1 MRQDFMS
8 APAERLRMSEA
19 WRQWEGEVVDQ
30 RFQLLR
36 FLGSSDHSAVF
47 LTEIGQPPQNA
58 ALKFV
63 EAASADA
70 QSQLARWERA
80 SKLSHP
86 HLIRILHFGSCR
98 LGRASMFY
106 VVSEFAEENLSQ
118 ILPVRALNSSEAE
131 YMLRSVLEALAYL
144 HGHGLVHGRLRPSNV
159 MAVEEKLKISSDGVS
174 RANEKPTNA
183 VRTIYDP
190 PEATTAGFSPA
201 GDVWSL
207 GVTLVEALTQRPSLG
222 EGIRQG
228 DPLLPETVP
237 APFLEIARQCLR
249 LDPQRRWTVS
259 DIAARLLP
267 TAPPPKKNFPWRY
280 GVAAA
285 VLALIIGGVIV
296 GQKFLSTGSE
306 SRSQQSRVDT
316 PASEAPQGGAPS
328 GSSSHDQHTA
338 PATSAPTTSAPT
350 PTTPAPTPPAPTPP
364 VTKAPAATVPVPSGA
379 TDQGKVNASPAPS
392 TAPKSDTS
400 SPSAPSPARVPL
412 PSAPAASVPGKV
424 LERVVP
430 PVPQRSRSTISG
442 HVRVTVKVDV
452 DASGKVTRA
461 HLEAPGPSHYF
472 AKVAEDSATHWK
484 FRPPQQ
490 NGQAVPSQWFLR
502 YAFGRSG
509 TEVYPTQ
516 IAPRQ

>member
-1 MRQDFMS
+1 MS

-19 WRQWEGEVVDQ
+19 WKQWEGEVVDQ
-30 RFQLLR
+30 RFQLQR

-47 LTEIGQPPQNA
+47 LTEIGQPPQKA

-63 EAASADA
+63 EATSADA
-70 QSQLARWERA
+70 QSQLAHWDRA
-80 SKLSHP
+80 ARLSHP

-98 LGRASMFY
+98 LGRASMLY
-106 VVSEFAEENLSQ
+106 IVSEFAEENLSQ

-144 HGHGLVHGRLRPSNV
+144 HGQGLVHGHLKPSNV

-174 RANEKPTNA
+174 RANEKSMNVA
-183 VRTIYDP
+183 RTLYDP
-190 PEATTAGFSPA
+190 PEATTSGFSPA

-207 GVTLVEALTQRPSLG
+207 GVTLVEALTQRASLG

-249 LDPQRRWTVS
+249 LDPQRRWAVS

-267 TAPPPKKNFPWRY
+267 TAPPPQKSSAKRY

-285 VLALIIGGVIV
+285 VLALVLGGVII
-296 GQKFLSTGSE
+296 GQKFLNTGSE
-306 SRSQQSRVDT
+306 SHSQPSQVDT
-316 PASEAPQGGAPS
+316 PAASQDGAQNGPARD
-328 GSSSHDQHTA
+328 DQHTDPAGQRNAA
-338 PATSAPTTSAPT
+338 PTSTTSATTPT
-350 PTTPAPTPPAPTPP
+350 PTSGISNDANQSKMN
-364 VTKAPAATVPVPSGA
+364 VSPVPKA
-379 TDQGKVNASPAPS
+379 APKHEVPSPSSSSAAPS
-392 TAPKSDTS
+392 TPMGA
-400 SPSAPSPARVPL
+400 A
-412 PSAPAASVPGKV
+412 AASVPGEV

-430 PVPQRSRSTISG
+430 PVSSRARRTISG

-452 DASGKVTRA
+452 DTAGKVARA
-461 HLEAPGPSHYF
+461 HLEAPGSSQYF
-472 AKVAEDSATHWK
+472 AKLAEDSAAHWK

-490 NGQAVPSQWFLR
+490 DGQAVPSQWFLR

-509 TEVYPTQ
+509 TEVHPTQ
-516 IAPRQ
+516 IAPRP

>member
-1 MRQDFMS
+1 MS

-30 RFQLLR
+30 RFQLQR

-47 LTEIGQPPQNA
+47 LTEIGQPPQKA

-63 EAASADA
+63 EATSADA

-80 SKLSHP
+80 AKLSHP
-86 HLIRILHFGSCR
+86 HLIRIFHFGGCR
-98 LGRASMFY
+98 LGRASMLY
-106 VVSEFAEENLSQ
+106 VVSEYAEENLSQ

-144 HGHGLVHGRLRPSNV
+144 HGQGLIHGHLRPSNV
-159 MAVEEKLKISSDGVS
+159 MAVDEKLKISSDGVS

-190 PEATTAGFSPA
+190 PEATTTGLSPA
-201 GDVWSL
+201 GDIWSL
-207 GVTLVEALTQRPSLG
+207 GVTLVEALTQRTSLG

-237 APFLEIARQCLR
+237 SPFLEIARQCLR
-249 LDPQRRWTVS
+249 LDPQRRWTVP

-267 TAPPPKKNFPWRY
+267 SAPPPKKSFARSY
-280 GVAAA
+280 GIAAA
-285 VLALIIGGVIV
+285 VLALVIGGVTI
-296 GQKFLSTGSE
+296 GQRFLSTGPTT
-306 SRSQQSRVDT
+306 QQTRVDT
-316 PASEAPQGGAPS
+316 PAADGAERGSQNAPS
-328 GSSSHDQHTA
+328 GGDQHTA
-338 PATSAPTTSAPT
+338 PATTEPTPPSPT
-350 PTTPAPTPPAPTPP
+350 PTTPTTTAPTTAPTAR
-364 VTKAPAATVPVPSGA
+364 TPVPPSE
-379 TDQGKVNASPAPS
+379 TDQGKVNASPAPK
-392 TAPKSDTS
+392 TAPKSE
-400 SPSAPSPARVPL
+400 PSAPPATSNVRTVSPRN
-412 PSAPAASVPGKV
+412 SAASVPGEV

-430 PVPQRSRSTISG
+430 PVSSRARNTING

-461 HLEAPGPSHYF
+461 HLESPGPSHYF
-472 AKVAEDSATHWK
+472 SKLAQDSATHWK
-484 FRPPQQ
+484 FTPPQQ
-490 NGQAVPSQWFLR
+490 SGQAVPSQWYLR
-502 YAFGRSG
+502 YVFGRSG
-509 TEVYPTQ
+509 TEMHPTQ